1 MGHPA
6 PAHKVHHVQE
16 RSTGSRFY
24 LFKYLPTYFKF
35 ECHSPLHNKNSSSV
49 ISSALN
55 WTTFIAAGRSNIEE
69 HYQKITVI
77 PQGVIVSILGTR
89 CDGIPD
95 CWNKVDEDNCGYSQL
110 KTFLMGNLF
119 TVHAR

>member
-1 MGHPA
+1 MYRS
-6 PAHKVHHVQE
+6 

-35 ECHSPLHNKNSSSV
+35 ECHSPLHNKDSQSV
-49 ISSALN
+49 ISSAMN
-55 WTTFIAAGRSNIEE
+55 WTAYLAAGGEIWE
-69 HYQKITVI
+69 HYQNLTVI
-77 PQGVIVSILGTR
+77 PRGVIVSILGTR